1 MNPPLSGEP
10 TVCPLCRPTTDPR
23 CVASLLACPQVRKL
37 LEKLGSRHAPPDFA
51 DKLLFDEIDA
61 DGNGKIDRVEW
72 VDFIAKQTKIYG
84 ERAMFKLLQTIRKEM
99 DQSWSLPG
107 M

>member
-1 MNPPLSGEP
+1 VRE
-10 TVCPLCRPTTDPR
+10 
-23 CVASLLACPQVRKL
+23 LLNR
-37 LEKLGSRHAPPDFA
+37 LGSRHAPPDFA

-61 DGNGKIDRVEW
+61 DGNGQVDRIEW
-72 VDFIAKQTKIYG
+72 VNFVTRQSQVYG

-107 M
+107 L